1 MKRVQDKSI
10 LIWGK
15 WQTKTY
21 LDKNIIE
28 TTIVRRGNG
37 TNGRQRFTWIK
48 SFMIQTIVRRGWCTV
63 HDEWL
68 VHSSGGNS
76 SDRFGK
82 QADTKSSQNVMYTP
96 KGIKRTSTKLLITI
110 GKM

>member
-28 TTIVRRGNG
+28 T
-37 TNGRQRFTWIK
+37 
-48 SFMIQTIVRRGWCTV
+48 TIVRRGWCTV

-82 QADTKSSQNVMYTP
+82 QADTKSSQNVMFTP